1 MQCSVLKPEMSL
13 EVVVKVQCDGPDSA
27 ESARVIAAVLKEA
40 LARYLR

>member
-13 EVVVKVQCDGPDSA
+13 EVVVKCDAPDSS
-27 ESARVIAAVLKEA
+27 ESARVIVAVLKEA